1 MHNSPS
7 LPYRYSLFKR
17 SNGRYVILWYDHN
30 GHRRWRSTGVT
41 TKREALKVLSQLHDQ
56 LDRTSHRISLD
67 QFATEF
73 LDHAKATFA
82 SKTVEIYTRLFR
94 TLSTLFPDATLA
106 SVTGR
111 HIETFKHHRLKLV
124 KPVSVNQ
131 ELRAMKAAFN
141 TAIRWKLLREN
152 PVVDVRQATVPQE
165 SKAFFA
171 PQDFQTLLATIRE
184 DWLREIVLLA
194 AATGMRRG
202 EVLNLRWSDVDI
214 DKRYLIVRTT
224 PSYKTKSGRMR
235 TIPLND
241 IALSVLGSKK
251 PTHELVF
258 TNNGHPIRGNWV
270 QHLFKRYVRKAGL
283 DDMLHFHSLRHTTAS
298 WLVQSGS
305 TLYEVQQL
313 LGHSS
318 SKVTEVYSHL
328 QPEHLQS
335 TVARL
340 VVNLGAK

>member
-1 MHNSPS
+1 VLTAVTPRHVEA
-7 LPYRYSLFKR
+7 FK
-17 SNGRYVILWYDHN
+17 
-30 GHRRWRSTGVT
+30 
-41 TKREALKVLSQLHDQ
+41 A
-56 LDRTSHRISLD
+56 
-67 QFATEF
+67 
-73 LDHAKATFA
+73 
-82 SKTVEIYTRLFR
+82 
-94 TLSTLFPDATLA
+94 
-106 SVTGR
+106 
-111 HIETFKHHRLKLV
+111 HRLKLV

-141 TAIRWKLLREN
+141 TAIRWKLIYEN
-152 PVVDVRQATVPQE
+152 PVVEVRQATIPQE
-165 SKAFFA
+165 PKAFFT
-171 PQDFQTLLATIRE
+171 PQDFQKLILTIEE
-184 DWLREIVLLA
+184 DWLRAIVLLA

-202 EVLNLRWSDVDI
+202 EVLNLSWSDVDLE
-214 DKRYLIVRTT
+214 KRYLIVRTT
-224 PSYKTKSGRMR
+224 PTYKTKSGRMR

-241 IALSVLGSKK
+241 IALSVLRSKT

-258 TNNGHPIRGNWV
+258 TLNGHPMMGNWV

-283 DDMLHFHSLRHTTAS
+283 DDRLHFHSLRHTTAS

-328 QPEHLQS
+328 QPGHLQS

-340 VVNLGAK
+340 EGNLGQK